1 MFHLTGDIVA
11 PKTHVAYPHV
21 AYVVMLIHPNQSSD
35 TCCEQLVQI
44 KDTAEV
50 VTIHT
55 PILVCMHQ

>member
-11 PKTHVAYPHV
+11 PIPHVAYPHV
-21 AYVVMLIHPNQSSD
+21 AYVVMLIPNQSSD

-50 VTIHT
+50 VTIQT
-55 PILVCMHQ
+55 PSLICMHQ